1 MLQAQHQLPTSAPV
15 ELHQGLDTDEEDV
28 HMMGM
33 SPVMDFVHL
42 PWGSPGGG
50 TSLQV
55 PAVSFAMGIGA
66 HQ

>member
-1 MLQAQHQLPTSAPV
+1 MLQAQQQLPTAAPV
-15 ELHQGLDTDEEDV
+15 ELHQGLDTEEDDV

-42 PWGSPGGG
+42 PWGSPGSG
-50 TSLQV
+50 TSPQV
-55 PAVSFAMGIGA
+55 PGVGFAMGIGA